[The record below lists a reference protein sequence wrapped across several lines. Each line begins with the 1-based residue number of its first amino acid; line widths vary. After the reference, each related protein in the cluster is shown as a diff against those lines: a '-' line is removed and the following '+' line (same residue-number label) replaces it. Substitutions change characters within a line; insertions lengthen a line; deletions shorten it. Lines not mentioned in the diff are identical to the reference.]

1 MKKPLADSSNAS
13 GSPDKLCWS
22 SIEGC
27 SMKKSFWVLLCLA
40 LLSLIIYARTVNY
53 PFEYD
58 DSHVIELNQSIRHMS
73 NLPRFFISPH
83 LMEPNRKA
91 ITYRPLLYA
100 TYTLNYAISGLAPWS
115 YRALDI
121 LLHILCSFLVYLIA
135 LTVIKERGGGPAWP
149 AAAAAIIFCV
159 HPVQTESVIYASA
172 RSALLVCTLF
182 MASTYFYLNARTRG
196 GRTWTAL
203 SLAAFALALL
213 TKETAAALLP
223 FFFAMELYFK
233 TKKGK
238 AFSWSFTA
246 AAFAITAVYSAVR
259 LYLAFG
265 TGSEMAGDKVVHWAG
280 WISAFPTYIRLL
292 LFPFWQSIYYPYP
305 GESLYYPQTIQT
317 VPLLFGSVV
326 IIFLIFL
333 LVRQFLRKNYLMAS
347 FLLLA
352 ALSFLPEFVF
362 LIVDVVV
369 EYRLYLPLAALCIA
383 GAAALARVSR
393 PRLLE
398 MAKYGTAAAALVFSI
413 LAFTRAGVWASEESV
428 WKDAAMKYPKLML
441 PHMNLGHYYDGV
453 KDFRAALEELQVA
466 SSVSPSDARIY
477 YDTGV
482 TYMGL
487 GLFPQAE
494 NAFSLAV
501 SLDASYARYRALET
515 VYIIEGKDEKALQ
528 NYALMA
534 EKYPDH
540 DVLDDVSGVALKL
553 GRADLAQAFRRVP
566 LK

>member
-1 MKKPLADSSNAS
+1 
-13 GSPDKLCWS
+13 
-22 SIEGC
+22 
-27 SMKKSFWVLLCLA
+27 MKKSFWVLLCLA
-40 LLSLIIYARTVNY
+40 FLSLIIYARTVNY

-58 DSHVIELNQSIRHMS
+58 DSHVIMVNQSIRHLS

-83 LMEPNRKA
+83 LMEPNLKA

-100 TYTLNYAISGLAPWS
+100 TYALNYAISGLAPWS
-115 YRALDI
+115 YRVLDI

-238 AFSWSFTA
+238 AFSWFFTA
-246 AAFAITAVYSAVR
+246 AAFAITAVYSTVR

-280 WISAFPTYIRLL
+280 WISSFPTYIRLL
-292 LFPFWQSIYYPYP
+292 LFPLSQSFYYPYP
-305 GESLYYPQTIQT
+305 GESIYYPEKIQT
-317 VPLLFGSVV
+317 VPLLFGGAVL
-326 IIFLIFL
+326 IFLIFL
-333 LVRQFLRKNYLMAS
+333 LVKQFLRKNYLVAS

-362 LIVDVVV
+362 MVRDLVV
-369 EYRLYLPLAALCIA
+369 EYRLYLPLAAFCIA
-383 GAAALARVSR
+383 GAAALASVSR
-393 PRLLE
+393 PRVLAA
-398 MAKYGTAAAALVFSI
+398 AKYGIAAAVAVFII
-413 LAFTRAGVWASEESV
+413 LSSLRAGVWASEGSLWE
-428 WKDAAMKYPKLML
+428 DAVMKYPRLEV
-441 PHMNLGHYYDGV
+441 PHLYMGIYYNGV
-453 KDFRAALEELQVA
+453 KNFQGAMEELQIA
-466 SSVSPSDARIY
+466 LSANSSDSRIY
-477 YDTGV
+477 YYIGV
-482 TYMGL
+482 SYMGL

-494 NAFSLAV
+494 SEVLKAISLN
-501 SLDASYARYRALET
+501 DNYAMYHDLE
-515 VYIIEGKDEKALQ
+515 VLYIIDGKDDKALQ

-540 DVLDDVSGVALKL
+540 DVLDDVSGIALKL
-553 GRADLAQAFRRVP
+553 GRADLAQAFRRVS